1 MTRVVVSAQANDDLA
16 EILQHLTAEAGPR
29 VALDYRERF
38 RAFYRLLSNHPDIG
52 PPRPGLGRAIRI
64 GVVDP
69 YLAIYRRDRSAVI
82 VLRIVHGRRRIT
94 GSMLR
99 LRQTKR

>member
-1 MTRVVVSAQANDDLA
+1 MTRVVVSARANDDLA
-16 EILQHLTAEAGPR
+16 AILQYLTAEAGQR

-38 RAFYRLLSNHPDIG
+38 RAFYRLLSDHPEIG
-52 PPRPGLGRAIRI
+52 PARPRLGPSIRI

-69 YLAIYRRDRSAVI
+69 YLAIYRHESDVVT

-94 GSMLR
+94 GAMLKPR
-99 LRQTKR
+99 EINR

>member
-1 MTRVVVSAQANDDLA
+1 MTRVIVSAQADDDLA
-16 EILQHLTAEAGPR
+16 EILQYLTAEAGPR

-38 RAFYRLLSNHPDIG
+38 RAFYRILSDHPDVG
-52 PPRPGLGRAIRI
+52 PARPGLGRRVRI

-69 YLAIYRRDRSAVI
+69 YLAIYRHDRDAVT

-94 GSMLR
+94 GAMFRSR
-99 LRQTKR
+99 ATNR